1 MYDIKYNGT
10 LASDLKI
17 IIKEWPNIPAPQK
30 KYESIEVAGMD
41 GSLIQSDG
49 TYEDISISILFNY
62 IAPKDKWMDIY
73 RRAKQWLYSDGNREL
88 MMADDLGYFFKVK
101 RVEVGTNE
109 RTSLRVG
116 NFSATFICEPYQ
128 YVKDGKL
135 EYTPDNVLYNR
146 YATSHPAY
154 IISGSGE
161 CELQVNGKSVQIS
174 VDEYIVLD
182 TGKMLAYKKDVL
194 QNTKVSGNYEDLYL
208 LHGKNEMY
216 ITDGFAIS
224 VIPNWRCL

>member
-10 LASDLKI
+10 LASDLKM
-17 IIKEWPNIPAPQK
+17 IIKERPNIPAPQK
-30 KYESIEVAGMD
+30 KYESIEVAGID

-49 TYEDISISILFNY
+49 TYEDILIPISFNY
-62 IAPKDKWMDIY
+62 IASKEKWMDIY
-73 RRAKQWLYSDGNREL
+73 RQAKQWLYSDGNREL
-88 MMADDLGYFFKVK
+88 VLADDPGYFFKVK

-128 YVKDGKL
+128 YAKDGKL
-135 EYTPDNVLYNR
+135 EYSPDNVLYNR
-146 YATSHPAY
+146 YVTSHPVY

-161 CELQVNGKSVQIS
+161 CELWVNGKSVQIS

-182 TGKMLAYKKDVL
+182 TGKMLAYKNDVL
-194 QNTKVSGNYEDLYL
+194 QNTNVRGNYEDLYL
-208 LHGKNEMY
+208 QHGKNEMY
-216 ITDGFAIS
+216 ITDGFTIS